1 MSRPAQLKLFE
12 SDTLKAVPPPTA
24 RLKRL
29 AAIPPRVATPRE
41 RREDE
46 NREVMERINRWG
58 RVLAKRF
65 GLRLMGIEA
74 ERHGQNAHFGICYQD
89 GLIRIRLRH
98 AVTGKLLKESS
109 LVDTLCHEL
118 GHLRHFD
125 HSDAFWRFY
134 RKILNEAR
142 RLGYY
147 RPGPVRNEPVPVQRL
162 LFDLEETA

>member
-74 ERHGQNAHFGICYQD
+74 ERHGQNAH
-89 GLIRIRLRH
+89 
-98 AVTGKLLKESS
+98 
-109 LVDTLCHEL
+109 LVSAT
-118 GHLRHFD
+118 R
-125 HSDAFWRFY
+125 
-134 RKILNEAR
+134 
-142 RLGYY
+142 
-147 RPGPVRNEPVPVQRL
+147 
-162 LFDLEETA
+162 TA